1 MSRAAVSDQAGN
13 AGFSLIEV
21 LSAMLIASLSLV
33 VLYRGLVGS
42 GQAALYLEA
51 HLGARLIAVSILE
64 DERQS
69 DSTTAETRSGDS
81 GIYRWKLSIEPA
93 SVAAAR
99 NMPSNFR
106 LYRMSL
112 DVRWLPRGHLAV
124 ETLKLGR

>member
-1 MSRAAVSDQAGN
+1 MSDKSRN

-33 VLYRGLVGS
+33 VLYRGLTGS

-51 HLGARLIAVSILE
+51 HLGARLIAESILE

-69 DSTTAETRSGDS
+69 GNTTAGTRSGDS
-81 GIYRWKLSIEPA
+81 GMYRWQLTIQPA
-93 SVAAAR
+93 AIAAAR
-99 NMPSNFR
+99 NLPSNYRFYR
-106 LYRMSL
+106 LSV

-124 ETLKLGR
+124 ETLKLDR